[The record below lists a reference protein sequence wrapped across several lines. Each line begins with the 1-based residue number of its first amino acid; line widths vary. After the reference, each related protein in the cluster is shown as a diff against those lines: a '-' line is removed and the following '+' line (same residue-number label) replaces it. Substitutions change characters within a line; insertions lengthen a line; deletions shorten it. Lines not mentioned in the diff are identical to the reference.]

1 MVTRRHLVTAAAAAV
16 TVAVGRLGSPAL
28 AQGAGK
34 AARILVGF
42 PPAGGA
48 DIVARLLAREM
59 TSYVPSIIVENR
71 PGGGGRIALDVLK
84 GSAADGSV
92 MTLTPASLIVLFPH
106 VYKSL
111 NYDSLRDFIPVT
123 SVCTFPY
130 LLTVGP
136 MVPREVRTV
145 ADFVSW
151 CRANPAQSTYGTPGS
166 GSPLHF
172 IGVLLSRTAGF
183 EFLHVPY
190 QGAAPA
196 LQDLLGGRI
205 AAFIGTMGATLPQL
219 QSQSGQLR
227 ALATTSPQRS
237 ALLPDVPTFT
247 EAGYPALEV
256 VEWYGVFVPAKTPTD
271 TVARL
276 NNVIRDALKTSEVKA
291 GLARLSLDIAG
302 ASPAEFAQLVEA
314 DFKRWGPIVKAS
326 GFTPAD

>member
-1 MVTRRHLVTAAAAAV
+1 MPTRRRVMTAAA
-16 TVAVGRLGSPAL
+16 VAFGLSRIDSPVF
-28 AQGAGK
+28 AQGGGK
-34 AARILVGF
+34 TARILVGF

-48 DIVARLLAREM
+48 DIVARLIAKEM
-59 TSYVPSIIVENR
+59 TSYASSIIIENR

-92 MTLTPASLIVLFPH
+92 MALTPASLIVLFPH

-111 NYDSLRDFIPVT
+111 NYDPPRDFMPVT

-136 MVPREVRTV
+136 MVPREVKTV
-145 ADFVSW
+145 ADFIGW

-172 IGVLLSRTAGF
+172 TGVLLSRAAGF

-205 AAFIGTMGATLPQL
+205 AAFIGTMGATLPQI

-237 ALLPDVPTFT
+237 ALLPDVPTFA

-256 VEWYGVFVPAKTPTD
+256 VEWYGVFVPAKTPAD
-271 TVARL
+271 TVGRL
-276 NNVIRDALKTSEVKA
+276 NSVIREALKTSEVKA

-302 ASPAEFAQLVEA
+302 ASPGDFAQLVEA

>member
-1 MVTRRHLVTAAAAAV
+1 MLTRRYFVTASAAGV
-16 TVAVGRLGSPAL
+16 MFGSSRLGSPAL

-34 AARILVGF
+34 ARILVGF

-48 DIVARLLAREM
+48 DIVARLIANEM
-59 TSYVPSIIVENR
+59 KSYASAIIIENR

-92 MTLTPASLIVLFPH
+92 MALTPASLIVLFPH

-111 NYDSLRDFIPVT
+111 NYDPLRDFIPVT

-136 MVPREVRTV
+136 MVPREVKTV
-145 ADFVSW
+145 ADFIAW
-151 CRANPAQSTYGTPGS
+151 CRANPAQATYGTPGS

-172 IGVLLSRTAGF
+172 TGVLLSRTAGF

-205 AAFIGTMGATLPQL
+205 AAFIGTMGATLPQI

-227 ALATTSPQRS
+227 ALATTSSQRS
-237 ALLPDVPTFT
+237 AVLPDVPTFA

-256 VEWYGVFVPAKTPTD
+256 VEWYGVFVPAKAPAD
-271 TVARL
+271 TVGKL
-276 NNVIRDALKTSEVKA
+276 NSAIREALKTSEVKA

-302 ASPAEFAQLVEA
+302 ASPGDFAQLVEA

>member
-1 MVTRRHLVTAAAAAV
+1 MLTRRRVIAAAAAM
-16 TVAVGRLGSPAL
+16 VGSNGLGSPAL
-28 AQGAGK
+28 AQGAGRTAK
-34 AARILVGF
+34 ILVGF

-48 DIVARLLAREM
+48 DIVARLLAKEM
-59 TSYVPSIIVENR
+59 TSHASSVIVENR

-92 MTLTPASLIVLFPH
+92 MALTPASLIVLFPH

-111 NYDSLRDFIPVT
+111 NYDPPRDFIPVT
-123 SVCTFPY
+123 TVCTFPY

-136 MVPREVRTV
+136 MVPREVKTV
-145 ADFVSW
+145 ADFIGW

-172 IGVLLSRTAGF
+172 TGVLLSRAAGF

-205 AAFIGTMGATLPQL
+205 AAFIGTMGATLPQI

-237 ALLPDVPTFT
+237 APLPDVPTFA

-256 VEWYGVFVPAKTPTD
+256 VEWYGVFVPAKTPAD
-271 TVARL
+271 TIGRL
-276 NNVIRDALKTSEVKA
+276 NSVIRDALKTSEVRA

-302 ASPAEFAQLVEA
+302 ASPGDFAQLVEA